1 MYVTKEAAIPL
12 GSDAAS
18 GYVRRL
24 GVWDSSMIVVGGVI
38 GAGIFLNPKT
48 VAERTGSAEG
58 VLIAW
63 AIGGVLALIGA
74 LCYSELGA
82 RRPQAGGAYVYLR
95 EAYGPMLAFVYGW
108 IMLVVNY
115 SGSEAAVSVTF
126 ATYLCSALSLPA
138 SLIQPLAIGA
148 ILLLTGVSY
157 FGIKAGAIL
166 QNALTML
173 KLLAVVALVVT
184 GVFIAAPPP
193 PALAAAS
200 AAVPSPW
207 NFGAILMPVLFSY
220 GGWAYIN
227 NVAGEIREP
236 QRNLPRALILGML
249 LVASCYL
256 LANVAYLHA
265 LGHAGLAGSTAPAAE
280 IMRSAFGDTGAR
292 AISLGIAVSTFGFC
306 NISIIAAARVFQVM
320 GAEGLFFR
328 AAGHINARYRSPDVA
343 LAALSGWAIV
353 LALSGTYGQL
363 LNYSTVGDWLG
374 YAGAVATL
382 FYYRRV
388 RDQNE
393 NVSFRMKGY
402 PLLPIIFIVAVLS
415 VVASNIVSNPTDAGM
430 GLVIALLGLPV
441 YWWWSRSHRAAVRS

>member
-1 MYVTKEAAIPL
+1 VTNPSAPEAA
-12 GSDAAS
+12 AS
-18 GYVRRL
+18 TPTGYLRRL

-38 GAGIFLNPKT
+38 GAGIFLNPRI

-63 AIGGVLALIGA
+63 AVGGVLALIGA
-74 LCYSELGA
+74 LCYAELGA

-95 EAYGPMLAFVYGW
+95 EAYGPMIAFVYGW

-126 ATYLCSALSLPA
+126 ATYFCSAFDLPA
-138 SLIQPLAIGA
+138 GLIQPLAVGA
-148 ILLLTGVSY
+148 IVLLTSVSY
-157 FGIKAGAIL
+157 FGIKAGALL

-184 GVFIAAPPP
+184 GVFIAVPHAP
-193 PALAAAS
+193 AA
-200 AAVPSPW
+200 AAVPAAAPSIW
-207 NFGAILMPVLFSY
+207 NFGAILMPVLFAY

-227 NVAGEIREP
+227 NIAGEIREP
-236 QRNLPRALILGML
+236 QRNLPRALVLGML
-249 LVASCYL
+249 LVAACYL
-256 LANVAYLHA
+256 LANIAYLHA

-280 IMRSAFGDTGAR
+280 IMRGAFGDTGAR
-292 AISLGIAVSTFGFC
+292 AISLGIAISTFGFC
-306 NISIIAAARVFQVM
+306 NISIIGAARVFQVM
-320 GAEGLFFR
+320 GEEGLFFR

-374 YAGAVATL
+374 YAAAVATL

-388 RDQNE
+388 HADE
-393 NVSFRMKGY
+393 TVVFRMWGFPVL
-402 PLLPIIFIVAVLS
+402 PLVFIVAVLG
-415 VVASNIVSNPTDAGM
+415 VVASNIVANPSDAGM
-430 GLVIALLGLPV
+430 GLLIALLGLPV
-441 YWWWSRSHRAAVRS
+441 YWFWSRSRRAAART